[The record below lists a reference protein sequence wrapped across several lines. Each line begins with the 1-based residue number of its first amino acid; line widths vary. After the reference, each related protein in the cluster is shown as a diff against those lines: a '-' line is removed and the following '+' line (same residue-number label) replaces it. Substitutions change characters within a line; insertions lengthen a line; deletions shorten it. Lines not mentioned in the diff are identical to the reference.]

1 MAEEQRVAVGR
12 ALDEGARADEAGAA
26 GAVVDHDLLAER
38 TRKFLRDDA
47 RHGIDAAARRVRHDK
62 RDGAGGIILGEG
74 ETANNHRD
82 RGDGR
87 GPRQSA
93 HRSLP
98 YFLAEPTAALD
109 ARGAAAESQLSYSL

>member
-1 MAEEQRVAVGR
+1 MPEKQGVAVGG

-38 TRKFLRDDA
+38 ARKLLRGDA

-62 RDGAGGIILGEG
+62 GDGAGGIILREG
-74 ETANNHRD
+74 ETANSHCD
-82 RGDGR
+82 RGDGH
-87 GPRQSA
+87 GPRQPA

-98 YFLAEPTAALD
+98 YF
-109 ARGAAAESQLSYSL
+109 